1 MTDQEKNGEAMS
13 EWRPEGWVQPYG
25 IGDETPPMAYETG
38 ADAILAALRAEV
50 PDGSFGHRNEAD
62 DNGFYD
68 AIISV
73 QTVPGRLVF
82 IPDEKEATAEA
93 IRAKTYNG

>member
-1 MTDQEKNGEAMS
+1 MS
-13 EWRPEGWVQPYG
+13 EWRPKDWENPL
-25 IGDETPPMAYETG
+25 TPQRLAEDHNSG

-82 IPDEKEATAEA
+82 IPDEKD
-93 IRAKTYNG
+93 G